1 MPITRPHVGL
11 FMSNEIEVVN
21 RHEPFNGSWPESAP
35 EQVAVKGLFS
45 IIWRRK
51 VLILGLSIPL
61 MCLIGGVIF
70 ELPATYK
77 SVATLMINSQR
88 AQPLSQG
95 SSVENPQDMVAVKT
109 QVSIIQSAN
118 IAARVVGKLHL
129 TQNPEF
135 TRPLDAPRPFY
146 SRMIGWAIA
155 RITGREVNDGPLT
168 QEERSR
174 LIAGMLLS
182 KVTALNDGRS
192 YLIEI
197 SAQTGSGELSA
208 DIANTFAENYLN
220 FNRKLKIDSIE
231 DANGRFFSQLPPLAE
246 KVREAD
252 KLVQVFRL
260 ANGLTPAAGS
270 SQIEGRGA
278 TLADQQLAQVN
289 AQLGEAIKNRQEKE
303 AHLHQVT
310 DALRNGGQVDA
321 IPEIVGSPLI
331 QSLRQSQAALKSA
344 QARLST
350 SVSQFNPGT
359 AATNAAAANLAATIN
374 DEIGKIV
381 ASVSSA
387 ARTARD
393 QEAALQAR
401 LTDLKSVVAVQSE
414 AEIKLRDLQNQA
426 DAAREVYTSYLHRF
440 QQTASLGLLQQPDA
454 ELISLAEV
462 PLSPTGPR
470 RAQLFGLAAFL
481 VLGLSTF
488 WAIIVDRLRKGFI
501 TTRDVELATGLTVIG
516 LMPRL
521 RKGVERISTHKI
533 RFLYR
538 EAVSQVRSTLEFGAV
553 RYRAKVVLV
562 TSALPGEGKTHF
574 ASSLARNIAA
584 QGGRALLV
592 DCDLRRPAIAKSLA
606 LAEGKFVG
614 DRLRTEQPSQKGHL
628 DIRSEVLP
636 GLDVA
641 VLQAAQTGEARTPS
655 LKRARQELEEAR
667 NNYDFIVLDGPPV
680 LACAEAELFCGA
692 ADGVIMIIRWK
703 NTSQGTVQTALRML
717 RVYGMRTIGAVLNNV
732 DMRQF
737 SKSGSD
743 HGEIYRHYARHE
755 T

>member
-1 MPITRPHVGL
+1 
-11 FMSNEIEVVN
+11 MSNENELAN
-21 RHEPFNGSWPESAP
+21 RHEPFNRPWPEPVA
-35 EQVAVKGLFS
+35 EEVAVKGLFS
-45 IIWRRK
+45 VIWRRK
-51 VLILGLSIPL
+51 MLIIGISVPSI
-61 MCLIGGVIF
+61 CLIGGLIF
-70 ELPATYK
+70 QLPATYK
-77 SVATLMINSQR
+77 STATLMINSQR
-88 AQPLSQG
+88 SQPLSQG
-95 SSVENPQDMVAVKT
+95 SSVETPQDMVAVKT

-118 IAARVVGKLHL
+118 IAARVVERLDL
-129 TQNPEF
+129 THNPEF
-135 TRPLDAPRPFY
+135 TRVLDAPKTFF
-146 SRMIGWAIA
+146 SHVVDWVLAHVMSHKI
-155 RITGREVNDGPLT
+155 EDGPLT

-174 LIAGMLLS
+174 LIAGMLLN
-182 KVTALNDGRS
+182 KVTAINDGRS

-197 SAQTGSGELSA
+197 AAQTGNGELSA
-208 DIANTFAENYLN
+208 SIANTFVENYLG
-220 FNRKLKIDSIE
+220 FNRKLKIDAIE

-252 KLVQVFRL
+252 KLVQMFRL
-260 ANGLTPAAGS
+260 SNGLTPAAGA

-289 AQLGEAIKNRQEKE
+289 AQLGEAIRDRQEKE
-303 AHLHQVT
+303 AHLRQVT
-310 DALRNGGQVDA
+310 EALRNGSRVETL
-321 IPEIVGSPLI
+321 PEVVGSPLI
-331 QSLRQSQAALKSA
+331 QALKQNQA
-344 QARLST
+344 TLRTMQARLST
-350 SVSQFNPGT
+350 SASQLNPGT
-359 AATNAAAANLAATIN
+359 TATTAATANLSATIN
-374 DEIGKIV
+374 DEIAKIV
-381 ASVSSA
+381 ASISAA

-393 QEAALQAR
+393 QEASLQAR
-401 LTDLKSVVAVQSE
+401 LADLKSVVAVQSE

-454 ELISLAEV
+454 ELISAAEV

-470 RAQLFGLAAFL
+470 RLQLLSLAAFA

-488 WAIIVDRLRKGFI
+488 CALIMDRVRKGFATI
-501 TTRDVELATGLTVIG
+501 RDVELTTGLTVIG

-521 RKGVERISTHKI
+521 RRGVERISTHKI

-592 DCDLRRPAIAKSLA
+592 DCDLRRPAIAQSLT
-606 LAEGKFVG
+606 LAEGSFVG
-614 DRLRTEQPSQKGHL
+614 DRLRSEHTAQKGHL

-641 VLQAAQTGEARTPS
+641 TLQAAHAEDVRTPS

-667 NNYDFIVLDGPPV
+667 SRYDFIVLDGPPV

-692 ADGVIMIIRWK
+692 ADGVIMIIRWR
-703 NTSQGTVQTALRML
+703 TTAQGTVQTALRML
-717 RVYGMRTIGAVLNNV
+717 RLYGMRTIGAVLNNV
-732 DMRQF
+732 DMKQF

-743 HGEIYRHYARHE
+743 HGEIYRHYARHDA
-755 T
+755 